1 MFPFTPC
8 SSQTMLSSQ
17 TGQSQDGSM
26 VRSQD
31 AIDRPRAELR
41 ALTGLRFLA
50 AAHVVLFHFYKPP
63 MVESAASLRPL
74 IASGPASVS
83 LFFVLSGFIL
93 TFTYADELSSGQF
106 NARAFFSARFARVY
120 PVYLFCLLLALA
132 GSFRRTAH
140 PSWLN
145 IGLNLLL
152 LQTWIPLALPAINLP
167 SWSLSVEAAFYL
179 FFPMLARFAL
189 RIPSRALPLCAFSIW
204 IASLATPAIY
214 DAWSLHGAATPI
226 STEFVQASPL
236 VRLPEFVIGVL
247 LGHHFLATVR
257 IEGAQPRVSY
267 AWLAALALLL
277 SWYFFGQHPTSMLES
292 SLLAPLYG
300 WLIYQLAR
308 GGGLLGRLLSTSFMK
323 RLGEASYALYLIH
336 YVFYFRFA
344 ALCKMLGIL
353 TGDPN
358 GFFCAYLLAS
368 IAASLLI
375 YRFIEEPARMA
386 IKRWFRPR
394 QVLLAPVRG
403 GSSNS

>member
-1 MFPFTPC
+1 MSTRLAQPLKSLGNP
-8 SSQTMLSSQ
+8 
-17 TGQSQDGSM
+17 
-26 VRSQD
+26 
-31 AIDRPRAELR
+31 IHRPRAELR

-63 MVESAASLRPL
+63 MVESAAWLRPL

-93 TFTYADELSSGQF
+93 TFTYADELSGGQF
-106 NARAFFSARFARVY
+106 DARAFFSARFARVY

-132 GSFRRTAH
+132 GSLRGTGH

-152 LQTWIPLALPAINLP
+152 VQTWIPLALPAINLP

-179 FFPMLARFAL
+179 LFPLLARFAL
-189 RIPSRALPLCAFSIW
+189 RIPRRALPLCALCIW
-204 IASLATPAIY
+204 IASLAAPAIY
-214 DAWSLHGAATPI
+214 DAWTLHDWGTPI
-226 STEFVQASPL
+226 STEFVQANPL

-247 LGHHFLATVR
+247 LGRHFLETVR
-257 IEGAQPRVSY
+257 AEGPQPGASH
-267 AWLAALALLL
+267 AWLAALALVV
-277 SWYFFGQHPTSMLES
+277 SWHFFGQHPTSMLES
-292 SLLAPLYG
+292 SLLAPLYA

-308 GGGLLGRLLSTSFMK
+308 GGGVLGSLLSTSFMK

-344 ALCKMLGIL
+344 ALCKLLGIL
-353 TGDPN
+353 TGSPN
-358 GFFCAYLLAS
+358 GFFFAYLLAS

-375 YRFIEEPARMA
+375 YRLIEEPARMA

-394 QVLLAPVRG
+394 QLLLTPARG
-403 GSSNS
+403 GSSNP